1 MSQIYSGSTTEKY
14 HVLIYLLLKKN
25 NESKVITSNS
35 DVKAKTWTYAKNNW
49 EKMNSK
55 FYQ

>member
-1 MSQIYSGSTTEKY
+1 M
-14 HVLIYLLLKKN
+14 LIYPLLKKN
-25 NESKVITSNS
+25 NWSKVITSNS
-35 DVKAKTWTYAKNNW
+35 DVKAETWTYAKNNW